1 MMSESGVEFESRE
14 IYSYRSESG
23 IFRGRGNVRLTRGVE
38 RLRCGV

>member
-23 IFRGRGNVRLTRGVE
+23 IF
-38 RLRCGV
+38 LRTGKC